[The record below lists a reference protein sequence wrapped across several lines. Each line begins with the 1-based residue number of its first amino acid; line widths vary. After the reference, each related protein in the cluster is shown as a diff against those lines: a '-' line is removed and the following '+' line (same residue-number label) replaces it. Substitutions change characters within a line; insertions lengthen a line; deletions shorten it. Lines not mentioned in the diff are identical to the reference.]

1 MLKSVPRTEDA
12 VSLVHE
18 MTNLLRHGGFRL
30 TKWLSTHREVL
41 DTIPDDERAKSLQ
54 TIDISDSS
62 LPQES
67 ALGLQWNTEQDA
79 FMYDVCLPEK
89 PSTKRGLL
97 SITSSLYD
105 PLGFVSPVLLVPK
118 LIQQE
123 LCRQQL
129 DWDDAVPPDLATQ
142 VCKWLDSVDELQSL
156 RISRCFK
163 PKSSTQER
171 IEFHC
176 FSDASEAAY
185 GAAVYI
191 KVITDSETSVSLV
204 MGKSRVAP
212 LKTLSIPRLELTAAV
227 VATKLHKFVVEE
239 ADVKPDASYFWTDSM
254 TVLKYLENTSTRYK
268 TFVAHRIQTI
278 HESTNLGQWNYVP
291 TALNP
296 ADHASRGVLPREQHK
311 LRLWLDGPEFLKE
324 PGSDYKDKFTAP
336 NQELELEL
344 KSAMSVK
351 VVNVIDDL
359 LKRHS
364 SYHRMCK
371 AVAWVRK
378 FGDHLQGKAV
388 DNYVTIRDI
397 QNAETAVWRYQQQ
410 QAFPQEIKALSS
422 SNPVSSDSNLG
433 SLDPV
438 ISEDGILRVGGRL
451 KKTTAA
457 IEKHPVII
465 PTGHVAELL
474 IRELHERNAHAGVN
488 HTLTLLRRKFYLPR
502 GYKTVRDVIRR
513 CVACKRHHGK
523 TSEQKMADLPKA
535 RLEVD
540 LPPFT
545 NVGIDYFGP
554 VLVKSRRCTV
564 KRWGCVF
571 TCLVTRAVHI
581 EVAHEMS
588 ADSFLMA
595 FHRFVARRGKPR
607 VVYSDNGTNFVAADK
622 ELKNEIQAIN
632 GNRIDQDMLLE
643 AIEWHFNPPHA
654 PHMGGVWERIIQSV
668 KSTLRVLITDRLLT
682 DEELL
687 SFLAEVEKVL
697 NDRPLTRMGSDPNDA
712 TPITPNDIL
721 LLRRNDCSSSVSEN
735 HGIRK
740 RWATVQELANKFYER
755 FESEYLPTLQ
765 ARAKWTQERPSL
777 REGDIVLV
785 AETEAKRGQWPLGL
799 VVETLNSHDGRVR
812 SAKVKVGNS
821 IRTRP
826 VDKLVFLE
834 HHE

>member
-1 MLKSVPRTEDA
+1 
-12 VSLVHE
+12 
-18 MTNLLRHGGFRL
+18 
-30 TKWLSTHREVL
+30 
-41 DTIPDDERAKSLQ
+41 
-54 TIDISDSS
+54 
-62 LPQES
+62 
-67 ALGLQWNTEQDA
+67 
-79 FMYDVCLPEK
+79 
-89 PSTKRGLL
+89 
-97 SITSSLYD
+97 
-105 PLGFVSPVLLVPK
+105 
-118 LIQQE
+118 
-123 LCRQQL
+123 
-129 DWDDAVPPDLATQ
+129 
-142 VCKWLDSVDELQSL
+142 
-156 RISRCFK
+156 
-163 PKSSTQER
+163 
-171 IEFHC
+171 
-176 FSDASEAAY
+176 
-185 GAAVYI
+185 
-191 KVITDSETSVSLV
+191 
-204 MGKSRVAP
+204 
-212 LKTLSIPRLELTAAV
+212 
-227 VATKLHKFVVEE
+227 
-239 ADVKPDASYFWTDSM
+239 
-254 TVLKYLENTSTRYK
+254 
-268 TFVAHRIQTI
+268 
-278 HESTNLGQWNYVP
+278 
-291 TALNP
+291 
-296 ADHASRGVLPREQHK
+296 
-311 LRLWLDGPEFLKE
+311 
-324 PGSDYKDKFTAP
+324 
-336 NQELELEL
+336 
-344 KSAMSVK
+344 MSVK
-351 VVNVIDDL
+351 VVNVTDDL

-422 SNPVSSDSNLG
+422 SKPVSSDSNLG

-540 LPPFT
+540 LPPFI
-545 NVGIDYFGP
+545 NVDIDYFGP

-632 GNRIDQDMLLE
+632 SNRVDQDMLLE

-668 KSTLRVLITDRLLT
+668 KSTLRVLITDRFLT